1 MHEVKGYLETGR
13 HIWTTQQIK
22 SHLLEELQ
30 LDYSARQIRGVL
42 RNSFN
47 MRYRVL
53 KKVEYQGNSERC
65 LVTRMLYAKKM
76 LELLKSGARIINI
89 DETWLPH
96 LDFRNKKWR

>member
-1 MHEVKGYLETGR
+1 M
-13 HIWTTQQIK
+13 
-22 SHLLEELQ
+22 LEELQ
-30 LDYSARQIRGVL
+30 LDYSVRQIRSVL
-42 RNSFN
+42 RESFN

-76 LELLKSGARIINI
+76 FQLLKQGSRIINI